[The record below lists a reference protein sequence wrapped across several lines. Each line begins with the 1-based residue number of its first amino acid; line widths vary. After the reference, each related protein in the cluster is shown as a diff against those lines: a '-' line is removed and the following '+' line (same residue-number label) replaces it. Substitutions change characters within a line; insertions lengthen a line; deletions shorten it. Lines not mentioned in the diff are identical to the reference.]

1 MNGHT
6 GRLIWRQMN
15 VQLRVRT
22 FDMLS
27 LSLLVFQ
34 PAIFSAVGMVL
45 SRVAGNSQPD
55 LVYTVIGGGIMGM
68 WSGLVFT
75 STFDIRG
82 DRRDGT
88 LELIVASPTSLG
100 TVESIRTMT
109 NVLAGLLS
117 MSVAFIAALL
127 IFHYSLADANLLA
140 AIVSFLLIL
149 LGMWAL
155 GIFFANFLV
164 WSRLSGSMVEFLEMP
179 VAIVCGFMYPIQ
191 ILPQWMQSISVIFPI
206 RWALEAMNSALTGTG
221 DLHSY
226 SIQWALSLFTTLILW
241 LVTRW
246 LDGKVHDRIRVTG
259 EMSSI

>member
-1 MNGHT
+1 MNGHA

-22 FDMLS
+22 FDLLS
-27 LSLLVFQ
+27 LMLLLFQ
-34 PAIFSAVGMVL
+34 PAIFSAVGMLL
-45 SRVAGNSQPD
+45 SRVAGNGQPD

-75 STFDIRG
+75 STYDIRS

-100 TVESIRTMT
+100 AVEAIRTMT
-109 NVLAGLLS
+109 NVMAGLLS
-117 MSVAFIAALL
+117 MMVAFTAAVS
-127 IFHYSLADANLLA
+127 IFNYSLAEANLVA
-140 AIVSFLLIL
+140 VFVSFLLVL
-149 LGMWAL
+149 LGMWSL

-164 WSRLSGSMVEFLEMP
+164 WSRLSGSIVEFLEMP
-179 VAIVCGFMYPIQ
+179 VAILCGFMYPIY
-191 ILPQWMQSISVIFPI
+191 ILPVWMQNISAIFPI
-206 RWALEAMNSALTGTG
+206 RWALETMDAALVGAGDFHYYAMRWG
-221 DLHSY
+221 
-226 SIQWALSLFTTLILW
+226 LSLFLSLIFW

-246 LDGKVHDRIRVTG
+246 MEGKVHDQIRVTG